1 VIVMAKALLRKARK
15 DAAQDL
21 TKTYRP
27 TKDWSVPL
35 EQILEQLPPEAFE
48 PPGTSPQQPSGNK
61 PSEPKPESGSDEG
74 RR

>member
-1 VIVMAKALLRKARK
+1 MAKEPLRKVRD

-35 EQILEQLPPEAFE
+35 EQILEQLPPEALE
-48 PPGTSPQQPSGNK
+48 PPGTSPQQPPSNK
-61 PSEPKPESGSDEG
+61 PSEPKHGSGSDGGG
-74 RR
+74 R

>member
-1 VIVMAKALLRKARK
+1 MAKEPLRKVRD

-35 EQILEQLPPEAFE
+35 EQILEQLPPEALE
-48 PPGTSPQQPSGNK
+48 PSGHIATADTK
-61 PSEPKPESGSDEG
+61 QQAI
-74 RR
+74 RT